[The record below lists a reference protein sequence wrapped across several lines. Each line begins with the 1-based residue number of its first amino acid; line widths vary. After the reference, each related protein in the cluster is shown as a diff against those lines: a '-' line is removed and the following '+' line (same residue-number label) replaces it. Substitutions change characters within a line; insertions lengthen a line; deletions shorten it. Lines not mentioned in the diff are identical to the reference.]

1 MDDLRRNAETRQL
14 NNIKWSAPKS
24 KQNAA
29 VKLQHISHKHIDR
42 SIISTYKGPLNALIF
57 PLNGG
62 FLIHLQTVLRKLAPF
77 TQSLPIVPE
86 DERHRA
92 EGKCPRS

>member
-42 SIISTYKGPLNALIF
+42 IIISTYKGL
-57 PLNGG
+57 
-62 FLIHLQTVLRKLAPF
+62 
-77 TQSLPIVPE
+77 
-86 DERHRA
+86 
-92 EGKCPRS
+92 